1 MSSNSVRFPNENAD
15 YRAARDELLE
25 VEVGLRRH
33 VEQVA
38 ALRRRLPV
46 GGAVPEDYVFEE
58 GDPVRRVRLSELFQ
72 RPDASLLLYNFMY
85 GPRME
90 KACPSCTSFLDGLD
104 GIAPHATQR
113 VNLAIVAKSPID
125 RIRAHA
131 RERGWRNLRLLSS
144 AGNTFNRDYFGE
156 NPDESQ
162 NPLLHVFVRR
172 GGAVHHFYTTELA
185 FAPSEPGQHPR
196 HIDQMWPLWQ
206 LFDLTPE
213 GRGTDWFPRLR
224 YEP

>member
-1 MSSNSVRFPNENAD
+1 MSSHSVRFPNENTD
-15 YRAARDELLE
+15 YRAARDELLDA
-25 VEVGLRRH
+25 EVGLRRH
-33 VEQVA
+33 IEQVA

-72 RPDASLLLYNFMY
+72 RPAASLLLYNFMY
-85 GPRME
+85 GPKME
-90 KACPSCTSFLDGLD
+90 KACPACTSFLDGLD

-113 VNLAIVAKSPID
+113 VNLAIVAKSPIE

-156 NPDESQ
+156 SPDESQ

-172 GGAVHHFYTTELA
+172 GAVVHHFYTTELA
-185 FAPSEPGQHPR
+185 FVPSEPGQHPR

>member
-1 MSSNSVRFPNENAD
+1 MSSHSVRFPNENAD

-33 VEQVA
+33 IEQVA

-104 GIAPHATQR
+104 GIAPHATRR

-213 GRGTDWFPRLR
+213 GRGTDWYPRLR